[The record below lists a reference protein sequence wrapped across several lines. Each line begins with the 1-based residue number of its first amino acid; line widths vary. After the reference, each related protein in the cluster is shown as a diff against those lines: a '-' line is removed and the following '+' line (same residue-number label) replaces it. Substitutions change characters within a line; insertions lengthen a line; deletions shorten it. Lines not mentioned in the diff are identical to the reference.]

1 MRKRKTTLSA
11 ALCAALL
18 LAGCAAAPR
27 SSPAAVSPS
36 PAAVSAAPTPT
47 PTPSPTP
54 LPANWHRIEPA
65 QDGSVTLA
73 FTGDVNF
80 ADDWYIMQK
89 YYASGRT
96 DFAEN
101 FSPDLLAL
109 MRGADILL
117 CNNEFCLS
125 DRGEPLPGKAYTFR
139 AQPGNAVYWYTM
151 GADIVS
157 LANNHCGDYGQ
168 DAFLD
173 TLDVLKDAGIP
184 CIGAGRDL
192 AEAQQAQYFIAG
204 DLTIAF
210 VGATRAEK
218 YIMTPQAAEDS
229 PGVLYTYDP
238 AQTLE
243 AIRTAKAN
251 ADFVVVYVHW
261 GTEGSTVLEQA
272 QTDLA
277 TAYAEAGADLIV
289 GAHPH
294 ILQGAGWRGDVPVFY
309 SLGNFWFNMETEDT
323 ALLTVTIDGE
333 GAPACRLLPCRQ
345 SGGVTSLLTDES
357 EVAAVLDHLNTV
369 MESGS
374 FAPDGTLLQPEDAG
388 AAG

>member
-1 MRKRKTTLSA
+1 MKRWLVL
-11 ALCAALL
+11 LCALL
-18 LAGCAAAPR
+18 LTGCAAGQSGAVQPPAAP
-27 SSPAAVSPS
+27 AVSPT
-36 PAAVSAAPTPT
+36 PAPTPE
-47 PTPSPTP
+47 PTPEPTP
-54 LPANWHRIEPA
+54 LPANWHRITPA
-65 QDGSVTLA
+65 DDGSVTLA

-80 ADDWYIMQK
+80 ADNWYIMQS
-89 YYASGRT
+89 YTASGRS

-101 FSPDLLAL
+101 FSPDLLEL
-109 MRGADILL
+109 MRGADLLL

-125 DRGEPLPGKAYTFR
+125 SRGSPLPGKAYTFE

-151 GADIVS
+151 GADLVS
-157 LANNHCGDYGQ
+157 LANNHCGDYGP

-184 CIGAGRDL
+184 YIGAGRNL
-192 AEAQQAQYFIAG
+192 AEAQQAQYYLAG

-218 YIMTPQAAEDS
+218 YIMTPQATADS

-238 AQTLE
+238 AETLE
-243 AIRTAKAN
+243 AIRTASEN

-261 GTEGSTVLEQA
+261 GTEESTVLEQA
-272 QTDLA
+272 QIDLA
-277 TAYAEAGADLIV
+277 TDYAEAGADLIV

-309 SLGNFWFNMETEDT
+309 SLGNFWFNMESQDT
-323 ALLTVTIDGE
+323 ALLTVTVSADGV
-333 GAPACRLLPCRQ
+333 PTCRLLPCRQ
-345 SGGVTSLLTDES
+345 SGGMTSLLTDP
-357 EVAAVLDHLNTV
+357 ADIARVLDHLNTV

-374 FAPDGTLLQPEDAG
+374 FAPDGTLLKPADTAESTN
-388 AAG
+388 